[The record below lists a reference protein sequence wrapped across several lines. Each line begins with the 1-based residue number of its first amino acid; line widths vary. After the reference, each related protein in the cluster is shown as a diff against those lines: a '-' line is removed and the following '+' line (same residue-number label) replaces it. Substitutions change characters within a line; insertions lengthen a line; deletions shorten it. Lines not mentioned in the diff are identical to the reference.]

1 MGIEY
6 RAVIVVG
13 VPYEDLLPH
22 VEGLDDLIDE
32 GTIDAYSPYFDADRD
47 DWVVGFLACQ
57 SGDYTWKM
65 LTEADIADG
74 VSTARKK
81 WDAIFPNIMPSIFL
95 MPYGW

>member
-22 VEGLDDLIDE
+22 VEGLDDLLDD
-32 GTIDAYSPYFDADRD
+32 GNLPAYSPYFDADRD
-47 DWVVGFLACQ
+47 NCVVGFVACQ
-57 SGDYTWKM
+57 SDDYCWAM
-65 LTEADIADG
+65 LTEAQI
-74 VSTARKK
+74 SECITMARKK
-81 WDAIFPNIMPSIFL
+81 WDAMFPNIMPSILL